1 MFHKNFVLLI
11 LPLCLQCNWN
21 DLSKN
26 KKGIAT
32 KVEATNTD
40 PNGVLRNDEE
50 YSSATV
56 NDENNIFSDD
66 IKKLRIKKETYKV
79 KDDGENLFNNDKKKL
94 LDNSVGDDDTLKSAF
109 IKRIIITAKKY
120 FIRHLECQDSEF
132 KNKLNDIFDHDKKEN
147 ENNPLENLQ
156 TLLDVPVEDEQTK
169 QVCDVFKKQFNSEGR
184 KKFAKEFVSLKSQ
197 YIAARNFIEN
207 EKFDS

>member
-11 LPLCLQCNWN
+11 LPFCLQCNRN

-26 KKGIAT
+26 KKG
-32 KVEATNTD
+32 TD
-40 PNGVLRNDEE
+40 PNGILRNDEE
-50 YSSATV
+50 HSSATI

-66 IKKLRIKKETYKV
+66 IKRLKIKKETYKV
-79 KDDGENLFNNDKKKL
+79 KDKGEVLFNNDKKKL
-94 LDNSVGDDDTLKSAF
+94 LDNSVKDDDTLKSAF

-120 FIRHLECQDSEF
+120 FTRPIECQYSTF
-132 KNKLNDIFDHDKKEN
+132 KAALNVIFDHNQKEN

-156 TLLDVPVEDEQTK
+156 PLLDVPVEDEKTK

-184 KKFAKEFVSLKSQ
+184 KKFAKEFVFLKSQ
-197 YIAARNFIEN
+197 YISARNFIEN

>member
-11 LPLCLQCNWN
+11 LPFCLQCNWN

-26 KKGIAT
+26 KKGIAS
-32 KVEATNTD
+32 KVEPTNTD

-50 YSSATV
+50 HSSATV

-66 IKKLRIKKETYKV
+66 IKRLRIKQETYKV
-79 KDDGENLFNNDKKKL
+79 KDDGETLFNKYKKKL
-94 LDNSVGDDDTLKSAF
+94 LDNSVEDDTLKSAF

-120 FIRHLECQDSEF
+120 FIRHLECQDSTF
-132 KNKLNDIFDHDKKEN
+132 KAALNVIFDHDKKEN

-156 TLLDVPVEDEQTK
+156 TLLDISVEDEKTK
-169 QVCDVFKKQFNSEGR
+169 QVCKVFEKQFNSEGE
-184 KKFAKEFVSLKSQ
+184 KKFVEEFVFLKSQ
-197 YIAARNFIEN
+197 YISARNFIEK

>member
-11 LPLCLQCNWN
+11 LPFCLQCNWN

-26 KKGIAT
+26 KKGIAS
-32 KVEATNTD
+32 KVEPTNTD

-50 YSSATV
+50 HSSATV

-66 IKKLRIKKETYKV
+66 IKNLRIKKETYKV
-79 KDDGENLFNNDKKKL
+79 KDDGENLFNEDKKKL
-94 LDNSVGDDDTLKSAF
+94 LDTSVGNDATLKSTF

-120 FIRHLECQDSEF
+120 FIRHLECQDSTF
-132 KNKLNDIFDHDKKEN
+132 KAALNVIFDHDKKEN

-156 TLLDVPVEDEQTK
+156 PLLDVPVEDEKTK
-169 QVCDVFKKQFNSEGR
+169 QVCNVFEKQFNSEGR
-184 KKFAKEFVSLKSQ
+184 KKFAKEFVFLKSQ
-197 YIAARNFIEN
+197 YISARNFIEN

>member
-11 LPLCLQCNWN
+11 LPFCLQCNWN

-26 KKGIAT
+26 KKGIAS
-32 KVEATNTD
+32 KVEPINTD

-66 IKKLRIKKETYKV
+66 IKRLRIKKETYKV
-79 KDDGENLFNNDKKKL
+79 KDKGETLFNEDKKKL
-94 LDNSVGDDDTLKSAF
+94 LDTSVEDDDTLKSAF

-120 FIRHLECQDSEF
+120 FIRHLECQDSTF
-132 KNKLNDIFDHDKKEN
+132 KAALNVIFDHDKKEN
-147 ENNPLENLQ
+147 DSLENLQ
-156 TLLDVPVEDEQTK
+156 TLLDVPVEDEKTK
-169 QVCDVFKKQFNSEGR
+169 QVCDVFKKEFNSEGR
-184 KKFAKEFVSLKSQ
+184 KKFAKEFVFLKSQ
-197 YIAARNFIEN
+197 YISARNFIEN

>member
-11 LPLCLQCNWN
+11 LPFCLQCNLN

-26 KKGIAT
+26 KKGIVS
-32 KVEATNTD
+32 KVEPTNTD

-56 NDENNIFSDD
+56 NDESNIFSDD
-66 IKKLRIKKETYKV
+66 IKNLRIKKETYKV
-79 KDDGENLFNNDKKKL
+79 KDDGENLFNEDKKKL
-94 LDNSVGDDDTLKSAF
+94 LDNSVEHDTLKSTF

-132 KNKLNDIFDHDKKEN
+132 KKKLNDIFDHNKKEN
-147 ENNPLENLQ
+147 ENDSLENLQ
-156 TLLDVPVEDEQTK
+156 PLLDVPVEDEKTK
-169 QVCDVFKKQFNSEGR
+169 QVCNVFEKQFNSEGR
-184 KKFAKEFVSLKSQ
+184 KKFVKEFVFLKSQ
-197 YIAARNFIEN
+197 YISARNFIEN

>member
-11 LPLCLQCNWN
+11 LPFCLQCNRN
-21 DLSKN
+21 DLSK
-26 KKGIAT
+26 KQKGIVS
-32 KVEATNTD
+32 KVEPTNTD

-56 NDENNIFSDD
+56 NDESNIFSDD
-66 IKKLRIKKETYKV
+66 IKRLRIKKETYKV

-94 LDNSVGDDDTLKSAF
+94 LDNSVEDDTLKSAF

-120 FIRHLECQDSEF
+120 FIRHLECQDSTF
-132 KNKLNDIFDHDKKEN
+132 KAALNVIFDHDKKEN

-156 TLLDVPVEDEQTK
+156 PLLDVPVEDEKTK
-169 QVCDVFKKQFNSEGR
+169 QVCDVFKKLFNSEGR
-184 KKFAKEFVSLKSQ
+184 KKFAKEFVFLKSQ
-197 YIAARNFIEN
+197 YISARNFIEN

>member
-11 LPLCLQCNWN
+11 LPFCLQCNRN

-26 KKGIAT
+26 KKDIAS
-32 KVEATNTD
+32 KVESTNTD

-66 IKKLRIKKETYKV
+66 IKRLRIKKETYKV
-79 KDDGENLFNNDKKKL
+79 KDDGETLFNKYKKKL
-94 LDNSVGDDDTLKSAF
+94 LDNSVGNADTLKSAF

-132 KNKLNDIFDHDKKEN
+132 KEALNVIFDHDKKEN
-147 ENNPLENLQ
+147 ENDSLENLQ
-156 TLLDVPVEDEQTK
+156 PLLDVPVEDEKTK
-169 QVCDVFKKQFNSEGR
+169 QVCDVFEKQFNFEGR
-184 KKFAKEFVSLKSQ
+184 KKFVKEFVDLKSQ
-197 YIAARNFIEN
+197 YISARNFIEN

>member
-11 LPLCLQCNWN
+11 LPFCLQCNWN

-26 KKGIAT
+26 KKDIAS
-32 KVEATNTD
+32 KVEPTNTD

-56 NDENNIFSDD
+56 NDESNIFSDD
-66 IKKLRIKKETYKV
+66 IKRLRIKKETYKV
-79 KDDGENLFNNDKKKL
+79 KDDGETLFNNDKKKL
-94 LDNSVGDDDTLKSAF
+94 LDNSVEHDTLKNTF
-109 IKRIIITAKKY
+109 IKRIFITAKKY

-132 KNKLNDIFDHDKKEN
+132 KNKLNSIFDQDKKEN
-147 ENNPLENLQ
+147 ENNHLENLQ
-156 TLLDVPVEDEQTK
+156 TILDIPVEDEQTK
-169 QVCDVFKKQFNSEGR
+169 QVCDVFKKHFNSEGR
-184 KKFAKEFVSLKSQ
+184 KKFAEEFVYLKSQ
-197 YIAARNFIEN
+197 YISARNFIEK